1 MKNKLIKISFLSF
14 LSLFLAFSVY
24 AQENSD
30 SINLDQNEN
39 TREINLGQ
47 EIKEKKEEI
56 NQEIKEENRETKQ
69 EIQNI
74 REDWQNANFLIEKNK
89 NLLQTSLD
97 GLKFKNIAPEQKEEI
112 KRELKEKREQVQK
125 EIKNLRQE
133 NLEKEKE
140 LRQNLKF
147 NISDLKTRTKVS
159 AAYGKGL
166 KMINRYRAVTYRFK
180 NIIDRIE
187 SRVQKMEKQ
196 GIDISEIIP
205 LIEEAKNINT
215 LNELKLEEMKEKY
228 SLLLEGKNLEEISKQ
243 SRQIAEEIKKENE
256 SLNSKLKEIISLM
269 KNLLEKTNNQP
280 EK

>member
-74 REDWQNANFLIEKNK
+74 REDWQNTSFLIKKNK

-112 KRELKEKREQVQK
+112 KRELKEKREK
-125 EIKNLRQE
+125 
-133 NLEKEKE
+133 
-140 LRQNLKF
+140 
-147 NISDLKTRTKVS
+147 
-159 AAYGKGL
+159 
-166 KMINRYRAVTYRFK
+166 
-180 NIIDRIE
+180 
-187 SRVQKMEKQ
+187 
-196 GIDISEIIP
+196 
-205 LIEEAKNINT
+205 
-215 LNELKLEEMKEKY
+215 
-228 SLLLEGKNLEEISKQ
+228 
-243 SRQIAEEIKKENE
+243 
-256 SLNSKLKEIISLM
+256 
-269 KNLLEKTNNQP
+269 
-280 EK
+280 